1 MLEAY
6 SYGGRVCLGASSKE
20 AGKIVYVVAEFLIL
34 INFLMNAFI
43 IWLTAK
49 VLSYRLFKSR
59 WLIGAFISSWYFI
72 LPFPSSVYETLFK
85 ILLSWIIVMLVFFPK
100 KIKESIVALMVFYGM
115 SFFIGGGLFG
125 IIFLFNSLDSLAIGK
140 VSWMYLILSIVFGGG
155 IIWGIKTLE
164 KKIRCKNYEAIVEIQ
179 LKNDSSTLKVFVDS
193 GNLLKTSTGTPC
205 CVVEGEAVKKILPYD
220 LTNIIF
226 GENNML
232 NLFDIYDRID
242 PRLLKQLKLQPVF
255 FNTVG
260 SEKDVLIAMKPDK
273 VLIGE
278 LNSESLKEVDIMI
291 AISKRKLNLPEG
303 YNGLLPPGLV

>member
-1 MLEAY
+1 M
-6 SYGGRVCLGASSKE
+6 
-20 AGKIVYVVAEFLIL
+20 YVVAEFLIL

-49 VLSYRLFKSR
+49 VLSYRLYKHR

-72 LPFPSSVYETLFK
+72 LPFQNSVYEALFK
-85 ILLSWIIVMLVFFPK
+85 ILFSWIIVMLVFFPK

-125 IIFLFNSLDSLAIGK
+125 TIFLFNSLDNLAIGK
-140 VSWMYLILSIVFGGG
+140 VSWMYLILSIVIGGG
-155 IIWGIKTLE
+155 FLWGIKTVE

-179 LKNDSSTLKVFVDS
+179 LNNNSSSLKVLVDS

-226 GENNML
+226 EEDDI
-232 NLFDIYDRID
+232 FDIYDRID

-260 SEKDVLIAMKPDK
+260 NAKEALIAMRPDK

-278 LNSESLKEVDIMI
+278 LNSESLKEVDMMI